1 MPCKGSNT
9 DNKKFW
15 KIIKPLFSKKAKFTV
30 SITLKENRK
39 FVDNQNEVADI
50 FNNYF
55 SKVVSSLQTPQSN
68 NIDLQ
73 SERMSCPKFKSMA
86 KYRRHPT
93 FTLSTVEKIDVIM
106 EINNLN

>member
-1 MPCKGSNT
+1 MPCKGSST

-55 SKVVSSLQTPQSN
+55 SKVVSSLQIPQSN

-73 SERMSCPKFKSMA
+73 SERMSCPKSIA

-93 FTLSTVEKIDVIM
+93 FTFSTVEKIDVIM